1 VVAVPIDTGRP
12 IGRRTDKEPETMTG
26 EPTPTTPATIKSAID
41 AVSPTADIVWRRSN
55 DSSTLTAPRA
65 FLRVFVEPGGLEV
78 ATGFYEDLQGVERD
92 MWFTFHEFGIA
103 LSAVGGFLLIE
114 GAADT
119 VERFRST
126 TGTLLVPEL
135 APYLER
141 LTAAGAEILEPLR
154 RVPTG
159 SGVTARHA
167 DGTIVEYVE
176 HRPTP
181 EGR

>member
-1 VVAVPIDTGRP
+1 MTTEPIRAT
-12 IGRRTDKEPETMTG
+12 
-26 EPTPTTPATIKSAID
+26 TPTTASAIEAATD
-41 AVSPTADIVWRRSN
+41 ADPTADIMWRRSN
-55 DSSTLTAPRA
+55 DSSTLATPRA
-65 FLRVFVEPGGLEV
+65 FLRVFVEPGGLEA
-78 ATGFYEDLQGVERD
+78 ATAFYEDLQGVERD
-92 MWFTFHEFGIA
+92 MWFTFREYGIA

-114 GAADT
+114 GTAAT

-141 LTAAGAEILEPLR
+141 LAAAGAEILEPLR

>member
-1 VVAVPIDTGRP
+1 M
-12 IGRRTDKEPETMTG
+12 TDQ
-26 EPTPTTPATIKSAID
+26 PTPTAATESTASAIASAIAAAGAGSD
-41 AVSPTADIVWRRSN
+41 VVWRRSN
-55 DSSTLTAPRA
+55 DSSTLTTPRA
-65 FLRVFVEPGGLEV
+65 FLRVFVEPGELEA
-78 ATGFYEDLQGVERD
+78 ATAFYEGLQGVERD
-92 MWFTFHEFGIA
+92 MWFTFREFGIA

-114 GAADT
+114 GAAAT

-135 APYLER
+135 APCLER
-141 LTAAGAEILEPLR
+141 LAAAGAEILEPPR

-167 DGTIVEYVE
+167 DGTVVEYVE

-181 EGR
+181 DGR

>member
-1 VVAVPIDTGRP
+1 MSNEPTTAGPDGDAGTDIDTR
-12 IGRRTDKEPETMTG
+12 
-26 EPTPTTPATIKSAID
+26 AD
-41 AVSPTADIVWRRSN
+41 ANPDPDPTADIMWRRDN
-55 DSSTLTAPRA
+55 DSSTLTRPRA
-65 FLRVFVEPGGLEV
+65 FLRVFVEPGGLE
-78 ATGFYEDLQGVERD
+78 AAAKFYEDLQGVERD
-92 MWFTFHEFGIA
+92 MWFTFREYGLA
-103 LSAVGGFLLIE
+103 LAAVGGFLLIE
-114 GAADT
+114 GEAAT

-141 LTAAGAEILEPLR
+141 LVAAGAEITDPLR
-154 RVPTG
+154 HVPTG
-159 SGVTARHA
+159 SGLTARHP

>member
-1 VVAVPIDTGRP
+1 
-12 IGRRTDKEPETMTG
+12 MTT
-26 EPTPTTPATIKSAID
+26 EPTTASTASTAP
-41 AVSPTADIVWRRSN
+41 PTAEQTTGSTTDTETGANIMWRRSN
-55 DSSTLTAPRA
+55 DSSTLATPRA
-65 FLRVFVEPGGLEV
+65 FLRVFVEPGDLER
-78 ATGFYEDLQGVERD
+78 ATTFYEELQGVERD
-92 MWFTFHEFGIA
+92 MWFTFREFGIA

-114 GAADT
+114 GEAET

-141 LTAAGAEILEPLR
+141 LTAAGAEITEPPR

-159 SGVTARHA
+159 AGLTARHP

-181 EGR
+181 DGR